1 MKWHCISEVSR
12 LVNRSRQA
20 VYKRLKRLPFEEKIN
35 LGVNLM
41 EDGQILLSDEGIKMV
56 FGVTTHD
63 NQVDQ
68 PVDKNV
74 QKVDQ
79 PVVEVDRKVDQ
90 LVDTEVVT
98 SLRNQL
104 TDKVKEV
111 DRLDNMLTNL
121 LSQMEEERRL
131 RGEERSRTDTILMKL
146 TSDISNMQKVLEYK
160 EPVRVVQ
167 NPIEERPF
175 RAEPAKALSPI
186 RAVTL
191 EPSQRPITF
200 WESVTI
206 GVNDFS
212 GFLFGRG

>member
-20 VYKRLKRLPFEEKIN
+20 VYKRLKRLPFEEKMN

-90 LVDTEVVT
+90 LVDTEVVI

-146 TSDISNMQKVLEYK
+146 TSDLSNMQKVLEYK
-160 EPVRVVQ
+160 EPVQVVQ
-167 NPIEERPF
+167 KPIEEKPF

-186 RAVTL
+186 RAVIL

-206 GVNDFS
+206 GVHDFS